1 MKTWKVKTRG
11 RIERFLIVFVIP
23 IILEFWGVE
32 LPLLDTIGWLGWTLI
47 IVSTSF
53 LWIPI
58 LMVVT
63 NKLVNQ
69 KIPQQIIFDEEKKL
83 CEFTYTKKKTDIIP
97 FENLKYSY
105 SADNKKF
112 NSITFFTSFIGTRG
126 QIVTNKISEI
136 VGFKFTFSWNTRQV
150 NEIHTLLNQ
159 RNRLVNPIYQ

>member
-32 LPLLDTIGWLGWTLI
+32 LPLL
-47 IVSTSF
+47 
-53 LWIPI
+53 
-58 LMVVT
+58 
-63 NKLVNQ
+63 
-69 KIPQQIIFDEEKKL
+69 EKKL

>member
-69 KIPQQIIFDEEKKL
+69 KIPQQIIFDEEKNYVSLLIQKRKL
-83 CEFTYTKKKTDIIP
+83 ILFH
-97 FENLKYSY
+97 LK
-105 SADNKKF
+105 
-112 NSITFFTSFIGTRG
+112 I
-126 QIVTNKISEI
+126 
-136 VGFKFTFSWNTRQV
+136 
-150 NEIHTLLNQ
+150 
-159 RNRLVNPIYQ
+159 